1 MIRYEIGPN
10 KNLNMTLSHDQL
22 ALIHGNGH
30 EFKETIGRQLI
41 TAILKRDDAEYDRLR
56 RLLHP
61 AVSLSM
67 VRANSVDSCPSTTEE
82 INNLK

>member
-1 MIRYEIGPN
+1 MIRYEIGTQEN
-10 KNLNMTLSHDQL
+10 RNMTLSHDQL
-22 ALIHGNGH
+22 TLIHGNGQ

-56 RLLHP
+56 HLLHP
-61 AVSLSM
+61 AVSLFM
-67 VRANSVDSCPSTTEE
+67 LLANSAHSYSSTTEE